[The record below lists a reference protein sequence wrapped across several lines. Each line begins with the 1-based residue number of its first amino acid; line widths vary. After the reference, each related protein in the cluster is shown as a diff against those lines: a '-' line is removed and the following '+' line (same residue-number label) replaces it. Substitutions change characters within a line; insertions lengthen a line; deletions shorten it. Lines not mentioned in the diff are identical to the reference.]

1 MVPSV
6 ISGDIFPMN
15 IHFTHLLNLPG
26 VAVESCNLSHD
37 SVFFQLSV
45 LAEGTYC
52 PHCRKYTKELH
63 QTRPIVVR
71 DLPLYSKKVYLKVPR
86 RQFYCRVCQRYIT
99 ERLQFIDWRRKYT
112 RRYEESIYSQIN
124 HANIEQISQQQHLG
138 IEQIKN
144 IFNYISQKQK
154 KQHRFELSKKMFCY
168 ETHGK
173 Q

>member
-1 MVPSV
+1 MVASV
-6 ISGDIFPMN
+6 ISGDIFLMN
-15 IHFTHLLNLPG
+15 IHFTHLLNLSA
-26 VAVESCNLSHD
+26 VTVESWNSSHE
-37 SVFFQLSV
+37 SVSFQLSV
-45 LAEGTYC
+45 VAEGTYC
-52 PHCRKYTKELH
+52 PHCCNYTKELH

-71 DLPLYSKKVYLKVPR
+71 DLPVYGKKVYLKVPR

-168 ETHGK
+168 DHGK

>member
-1 MVPSV
+1 
-6 ISGDIFPMN
+6 MN

-26 VAVESCNLSHD
+26 VAVESCNSSHE
-37 SVFFQLSV
+37 SVSFQLSV

-52 PHCRKYTKELH
+52 PHCCKYTKELH

-71 DLPLYSKKVYLKVPR
+71 DLPVYGKKVYLKIPR

-154 KQHRFELSKKMFCY
+154 KQHRFDLSKKMFCY
-168 ETHGK
+168 DHGK